1 MWTGKRNA
9 LEGTQ
14 VGLRRLPPSMW
25 MLVGA
30 VWLVVAGCGPSFQA
44 IYNGEARFE
53 RCYAMEERVEVSL
66 QAKRECWEVVGWI
79 ATRMRRRGT
88 GWEYAS
94 SRYKAL
100 SQLPVM
106 PTDEALM
113 EGAPGGGERTH
124 TALPAPTNAFAPPVK
139 TVSAECTKCVED
151 VRVCKNLCASG
162 SVRVAGKRVSVR
174 SDVQTNALKHRP
186 IDSDQSLPASPGKGL
201 MEDASAGEGLAEA
214 G

>member
-14 VGLRRLPPSMW
+14 VGLRRLPPAMRI
-25 MLVGA
+25 LAGA
-30 VWLVVAGCGPSFQA
+30 VCLVVAGCGPSFQA

-66 QAKRECWEVVGWI
+66 QAKRECWKEWMDRYTF
-79 ATRMRRRGT
+79 AQTRDRV
-88 GWEYAS
+88 EYAS

-100 SQLPVM
+100 SQLPGM

-113 EGAPGGGERTH
+113 EGAPGGGERTQ

-139 TVSAECTKCVED
+139 TVSAECTKCVEE
-151 VRVCKNLCASG
+151 VRACKNLCASG
-162 SVRVAGKRVSVR
+162 MCPSCREKEFQC
-174 SDVQTNALKHRP
+174 DQMCKQTH
-186 IDSDQSLPASPGKGL
+186 
-201 MEDASAGEGLAEA
+201 
-214 G
+214 